1 MCGIAFR
8 DVTPGAVC
16 MSLVAASEKFLK
28 NFDSRQVSLFIL
40 H

>member
-1 MCGIAFR
+1 MGGTAFR
-8 DVTPGAVC
+8 DMTSGAVC
-16 MSLVAASEKFLK
+16 MSLVAASEKFLE

>member
-1 MCGIAFR
+1 MCGTAFR
-8 DVTPGAVC
+8 DITPDAVC
-16 MSLVAASEKFLK
+16 MSFVAASEKFLE